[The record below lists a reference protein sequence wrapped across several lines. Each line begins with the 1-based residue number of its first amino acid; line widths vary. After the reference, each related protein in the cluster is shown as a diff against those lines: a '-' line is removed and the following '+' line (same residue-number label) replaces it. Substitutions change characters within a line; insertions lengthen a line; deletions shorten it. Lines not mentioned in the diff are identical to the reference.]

1 MDQWNSYRITE
12 FGQPL
17 AQQAEKIPEPKGTDV
32 LVRISGCGVCH
43 SDLHIWDG
51 YFDMGGGRKRP
62 AGGDLPL
69 TPGHEIVGQVAAVG
83 QDVIGIKDASSIKVG
98 DRRVVYPWIGCNEPK
113 CGECGRGEEHLCSK
127 QALGVFRHGGFSDY
141 VMVPHPRYLVA
152 FDGIPAL
159 LAATYAC
166 SGLTAY
172 SALKKIGPLG
182 VNDVLL
188 IIGAGGVGFSA
199 ARLAKPVTGLSPVV
213 ADIDPA
219 KRKAVLE
226 SGAVEAIDP
235 AVEGAAK
242 AFISS
247 TGGAAAAIDFVGSET
262 SVRFGTSV
270 LRKGGKLVVVGLYGG
285 MLQMPIP
292 FFPLRCL
299 SVQGSNV
306 GTLAEFKEVI
316 ELGQK
321 GMVPPIP
328 YSTRP
333 LSEATQTLSDLK
345 AGKIVGRVVLT
356 PP

>member
-1 MDQWNSYRITE
+1 MAQWNSYRITE

-17 AQQAEKIPEPKGTDV
+17 ALQAEEMPKPKGTEV

-43 SDLHIWDG
+43 SDLHIWEG
-51 YFDMGGGRKRP
+51 YFDLGGGRKRP
-62 AGGDLPL
+62 AGGDPPL
-69 TPGHEIVGQVAAVG
+69 TPGHEIVGTVAAVG
-83 QDVIGIKDASSIKVG
+83 PEASGIKVG
-98 DRRVVYPWIGCNEPK
+98 DHRVVYPWIGCNGPD
-113 CGECGRGEEHLCSK
+113 CGECGRGDEHLCSK
-127 QALGVFRHGGFSDY
+127 QALGVFQHGGFSDY

-152 FDGIPAL
+152 YDGIPDL

-182 VNDVLL
+182 VSDVLL

-199 ARLAKPVTGLSPVV
+199 VRLAKPVTGLSPVV
-213 ADIDPA
+213 AELDPA

-226 SGAVEAIDP
+226 NGAVQAIDP

-242 AFISS
+242 QFVVS

-262 SVRFGTSV
+262 SVRFGTSA
-270 LRKGGKLVVVGLYGG
+270 LRKGGKLVVVGLFGG

-306 GTLAEFKEVI
+306 GTLAEFKKVI
-316 ELGQK
+316 TLGQK

-356 PP
+356 P

>member
-1 MDQWNSYRITE
+1 MAQWNSYRITE

-17 AQQAEKIPEPKGTDV
+17 ALQKEETPEPKGTEV
-32 LVRISGCGVCH
+32 LVRIFGCGVCH

-51 YFDMGGGRKRP
+51 YFDLGGGRKRP
-62 AGGDLPL
+62 AGGDPPL

-83 QDVIGIKDASSIKVG
+83 QAVSAIKDASGIKVG
-98 DRRVVYPWIGCNEPK
+98 DRRVVYPWIGCNGPK
-113 CGECGRGEEHLCSK
+113 CGECGRGDEHLCSK

-141 VMVPHPRYLVA
+141 VMVPHPRYLAA
-152 FDGIPAL
+152 FDGIPDL

-182 VNDVLL
+182 MNDVLL

-199 ARLAKPVTGLSPVV
+199 VRLAKPVTGLSPVV
-213 ADIDPA
+213 AELDPA
-219 KRKAVLE
+219 KRRAVME
-226 SGAVEAIDP
+226 NGAIAAIDP
-235 AVEGAAK
+235 AAEGAAK
-242 AFISS
+242 QFVAS

-262 SVRFGTSV
+262 SVRFGTSA
-270 LRKGGKLVVVGLYGG
+270 LRKGGKLVVVGLFGG

-292 FFPLRCL
+292 FFPLRSL

-306 GTLAEFKEVI
+306 GTLAEFREVI
-316 ELGQK
+316 EFGRK

-345 AGKIVGRVVLT
+345 AGRIVGRVVLT

>member
-1 MDQWNSYRITE
+1 MAQWNSYRITE

-17 AQQAEKIPEPKGTDV
+17 ALQAEEMPKPKGTEV

-43 SDLHIWDG
+43 SDLHIWEG
-51 YFDMGGGRKRP
+51 YFDLGGGRKRP
-62 AGGDLPL
+62 AGGDPPL
-69 TPGHEIVGQVAAVG
+69 TPGHEIVGTVAAVG
-83 QDVIGIKDASSIKVG
+83 PEASGIKVG
-98 DRRVVYPWIGCNEPK
+98 DHRVVYPWIGCNGLD
-113 CGECGRGEEHLCSK
+113 CGECGRGDEHLCSK
-127 QALGVFRHGGFSDY
+127 QALGVFQHGGFSDY

-152 FDGIPAL
+152 YDGIPDL

-182 VNDVLL
+182 VSDVLL

-199 ARLAKPVTGLSPVV
+199 VRLAKPVTGLSPVV
-213 ADIDPA
+213 AELDPA

-226 SGAVEAIDP
+226 NGAVQAIDP

-242 AFISS
+242 QFVVS

-262 SVRFGTSV
+262 SVRFGTSA
-270 LRKGGKLVVVGLYGG
+270 LRKGGKLVVVGLFGG

-306 GTLAEFKEVI
+306 GTLAEFKKVI
-316 ELGQK
+316 TLGQK

-345 AGKIVGRVVLT
+345 AGRIVGRVVLT

>member
-1 MDQWNSYRITE
+1 MVQWNSYRITE

-17 AQQAEKIPEPKGTDV
+17 ALQAETIPEPKGTEV

-51 YFDMGGGRKRP
+51 YFDLGGGRKRP
-62 AGGDLPL
+62 AGGDPPL
-69 TPGHEIVGQVAAVG
+69 TPGHEIVGTVAAVG
-83 QDVIGIKDASSIKVG
+83 QQASGIKVG
-98 DRRVVYPWIGCNEPK
+98 DRRVVYPWIGCNGPG
-113 CGECGRGEEHLCSK
+113 CGECSRGDEHLCSK

-152 FDGIPAL
+152 FDGIPDL

-199 ARLAKPVTGLSPVV
+199 VRLAKLVTGLSPVV

-219 KRKAVLE
+219 KRRAVLE
-226 SGAVEAIDP
+226 NGAVEAIDP

-242 AFISS
+242 QFVAS

-262 SVRFGTSV
+262 SVRFGTSA
-270 LRKGGKLVVVGLYGG
+270 LRKGGKLVVVGLFGG

-306 GTLAEFKEVI
+306 GTLAELKEVI